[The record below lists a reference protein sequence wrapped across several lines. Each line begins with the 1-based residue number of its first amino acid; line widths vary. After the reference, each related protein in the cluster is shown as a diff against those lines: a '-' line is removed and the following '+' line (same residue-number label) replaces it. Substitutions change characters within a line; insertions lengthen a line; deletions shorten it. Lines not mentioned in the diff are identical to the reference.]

1 MGLELFEHVP
11 GLIIVPDGS
20 GTRRAGAMDE
30 SAISASLLLA
40 EAKVRVM
47 VRASPNPYP
56 NPKPSPNPSPSPSPN
71 PDQADQETDERGDFA
86 ASLTLGMVVGDGDL
100 ATRFKR
106 LTYAELPEENM
117 QFLSELHA
125 LREEMV
131 RARVRAR
138 VRV

>member
-47 VRASPNPYP
+47 VRASPNPNP
-56 NPKPSPNPSPSPSPN
+56 NPNPSPNPNPN
-71 PDQADQETDERGDFA
+71 PIPNPSRACASSSA
-86 ASLTLGMVVGDGDL
+86 AHEVMPSGLHVGSTVG
-100 ATRFKR
+100 TR
-106 LTYAELPEENM
+106 T
-117 QFLSELHA
+117 A
-125 LREEMV
+125 LV
-131 RARVRAR
+131 R
-138 VRV
+138 VRVREG

>member
-40 EAKVRVM
+40 EAK
-47 VRASPNPYP
+47 
-56 NPKPSPNPSPSPSPN
+56 
-71 PDQADQETDERGDFA
+71 ADQETDERGDFA
-86 ASLTLGMVVGDGDL
+86 ASLTLGVIVGDGDL

-131 RARVRAR
+131 RVRTRVRAR
-138 VRV
+138 V

>member
-40 EAKVRVM
+40 EAK
-47 VRASPNPYP
+47 
-56 NPKPSPNPSPSPSPN
+56 
-71 PDQADQETDERGDFA
+71 ADQETDERGDFA
-86 ASLTLGMVVGDGDL
+86 ASLTLGMIVGDGDL

-106 LTYAELPEENM
+106 LTYTELPEENM

-131 RARVRAR
+131 RARVRAK